1 MASWNRSFIYGQ
13 PTTAITQSRY
23 FLITM
28 TNYPNVLLRT
38 QQYQEP
44 PIQQYIQHYRGAI
57 FIPNTSIR
65 IGIDGSEQYERFL
78 YTTLRFELEES
89 IRTYLQRTQRLY
101 PVNLV
106 FDLSNINQQR

>member
-1 MASWNRSFIYGQ
+1 MDSWNRSFIYGQ

-44 PIQQYIQHYRGAI
+44 PIQQYMQHYRGAI
-57 FIPNTSIR
+57 FIPNTSFR

>member
-1 MASWNRSFIYGQ
+1 MDSWNRSFIYGQ

-44 PIQQYIQHYRGAI
+44 PIQ
-57 FIPNTSIR
+57 
-65 IGIDGSEQYERFL
+65 
-78 YTTLRFELEES
+78 
-89 IRTYLQRTQRLY
+89 
-101 PVNLV
+101 V
-106 FDLSNINQQR
+106 

>member
-1 MASWNRSFIYGQ
+1 Q

-44 PIQQYIQHYRGAI
+44 PIQIIILIEQRHSWIHRTRVLM
-57 FIPNTSIR
+57 NTN
-65 IGIDGSEQYERFL
+65 DGL
-78 YTTLRFELEES
+78 NYTF
-89 IRTYLQRTQRLY
+89 YW
-101 PVNLV
+101 
-106 FDLSNINQQR
+106 FSNDIV